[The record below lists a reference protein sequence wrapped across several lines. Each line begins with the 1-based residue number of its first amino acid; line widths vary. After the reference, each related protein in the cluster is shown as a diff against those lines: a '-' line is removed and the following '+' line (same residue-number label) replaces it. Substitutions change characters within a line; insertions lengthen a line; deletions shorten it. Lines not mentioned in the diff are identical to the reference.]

1 MIIYLLQIS
10 VFHCTLYLIQAEH
23 YHLHSNEPE
32 IPIREIYCGLVILY
46 TCARNPDVGKRQIA
60 RNNR

>member
-10 VFHCTLYLIQAEH
+10 VFHCTLYWIQAEH

-32 IPIREIYCGLVILY
+32 VYTNQRNIKMYIVDPGIVILY
-46 TCARNPDVGKRQIA
+46 TCQC
-60 RNNR
+60 